1 MNTPNRYNP
10 AIVVLHWLTVL
21 LILGA
26 GLLSDSEGGGSSPI
40 NIHMVLGAVLLLVM
54 IVRLILRFTT
64 RRPAWASTGNRFL
77 DKIGELVHV
86 GLYFFAFMILGFGG
100 LIAVQRNL
108 FAYVLGTGSVVNGR
122 VGFFYGALHQLGWF
136 AIVSLLFL
144 HVGAAL
150 YHQFIIKDKL
160 LNRMWFA
167 T

>member
-10 AIVVLHWLTVL
+10 AMVVLHWLTVL

-40 NIHMVLGAVLLLVM
+40 DIHMILGALLLLVM
-54 IVRLILRFTT
+54 AVRLVLRFTT
-64 RRPAWASTGNRFL
+64 RRPAWASTGNEFL
-77 DKIGELVHV
+77 NKIGELVHL
-86 GLYFFAFMILGFGG
+86 GLYFFAFLILVFGG
-100 LIAVQRNL
+100 LIAAQRNL
-108 FAYVLGTGSVVNGR
+108 FAYVMGTGTASYGE

-150 YHQFIIKDKL
+150 YHQFIIKDNL

-167 T
+167 R